1 MSSFSFK
8 GGVHPHNDE
17 SLSQNMPIERFVPKT
32 VLVPMQQHIG
42 APAKLIVEEGAI
54 VKKGQLIGEAGGMV
68 SAKVHSPVS
77 GKVVKIT
84 EALLATGRK
93 AAAALIENDGTD
105 AWVECNSCSNWQS
118 LSKAEIIEKITNA
131 GIVGMGGATFP
142 THVKINPP
150 ANKKI
155 DTLVINGVECE
166 PYLTADYRIMLEH
179 AKEILEGIRILLKVL
194 DINKAVIGIESN
206 KPEAVN
212 QFIELTKGQSD
223 ITIQSFHVRYPQGAE
238 KVLIKSTLN
247 REVPPGGLPMDVG
260 VVVQNVGTMF
270 AIYEA
275 VKLGRPLIE
284 RIVSVTGESITAP
297 KNFRAPI
304 GSNVAELI
312 AACGGIK
319 GKAAKIISGGPMMG
333 FAMHTTDLPVIK
345 GTSGII
351 ALPEGIAGGGE
362 EYLNCIRCGRCVKA
376 CPMGLQPFMLSLL
389 AEQRQY
395 ETAKE
400 YNIDTCFECGSCTFI
415 CPSRRPIVQFIKA
428 TKMVLKG

>member
-8 GGVHPHNDE
+8 GGVHPDDGKA
-17 SLSQNMPIERFVPKT
+17 LSKDKPIEKYVPKT

-42 APAKLIVEEGAI
+42 APAKLVVEEG
-54 VKKGQLIGEAGGMV
+54 VLVRKGQLIGEAGGMV
-68 SAKVHSPVS
+68 SAKVHAPVS

-84 EALLATGRK
+84 EALLSIGRK
-93 AAAALIENDGTD
+93 AAAVLIENDGRD
-105 AWVECNSCSNWQS
+105 EWVECNGCSNWQS
-118 LSKAEIIEKITNA
+118 LSKSEILEKITSA

-142 THVKINPP
+142 THVKVNPP

-155 DTLVINGVECE
+155 DALVINGVECE
-166 PYLTADYRIMLEH
+166 PYLTADYRLMLES
-179 AKEILEGIRILLKVL
+179 AKEILEGIKILLKAL
-194 DINKAVIGIESN
+194 DIKRALIGIEAN
-206 KPEAVN
+206 KPDAVKV
-212 QFIELTKGQSD
+212 FEELTKDQND
-223 ITIQSFHVRYPQGAE
+223 ITVHSLKIRYPQGAE

-275 VKLGRPLIE
+275 VKLGRPLVE
-284 RIVSVTGESITAP
+284 RIVTVTGESITSP
-297 KNFRAPI
+297 KNFKAPI
-304 GSNVAELI
+304 GTNVAELI

-319 GKAAKIISGGPMMG
+319 GKVAKIISGGPMMG

-345 GTSGII
+345 GTSGIV

-362 EYLNCIRCGRCVKA
+362 EYLNCIRCGRCVNA
-376 CPMGLQPFMLSLL
+376 CPMGLQPFMLGLI

-400 YNIDTCFECGSCTFI
+400 YNIDTCFECGSCTYI
-415 CPSRRPIVQFIKA
+415 CPSRRPMVQFIKA

>member
-8 GGVHPHNDE
+8 GGVHPDHGE
-17 SLSQNMPIERFVPKT
+17 GLSKDMPIERFVPKT

-42 APAKLIVEEGAI
+42 APAKLIVEEGAM
-54 VKKGQLIGEAGGMV
+54 VRKGQLIGEAGGMV
-68 SAKVHSPVS
+68 SAKVHAPVS

-84 EALLATGRK
+84 EALLAIGRK
-93 AAAALIENDGTD
+93 AAAVLIENDGKD
-105 AWVECNSCSNWQS
+105 EWVECNACSNWQS

-179 AKEILEGIRILLKVL
+179 AKEIIEGIKILLRVL
-194 DINKAVIGIESN
+194 DINRAIIGIEAN
-206 KPEAVN
+206 KPDAVK
-212 QFIELTKGQSD
+212 QFIELTKGQD
-223 ITIQSFHVRYPQGAE
+223 EITVQSFNVRYPQGAE

-275 VKLGRPLIE
+275 VRLGRPLVE
-284 RIVSVTGESITAP
+284 RIVTVTGEAITTP

-304 GSNVAELI
+304 GTNVAELI

-345 GTSGII
+345 GTSGIV
-351 ALPEGIAGGGE
+351 ALPEDIAAGGE
-362 EYLNCIRCGRCVKA
+362 TYLNCIKCGRCVRA
-376 CPMGLQPFMLSLL
+376 CPMGLQPFMLGII
-389 AEQRQY
+389 AEQRLY
-395 ETAKE
+395 PMAKE
-400 YNIDTCFECGSCTFI
+400 YNIDTCFECGSCTYI
-415 CPSRRPIVQFIKA
+415 CPSRRPMVQFIKA